1 MAEPKKKK
9 KPTLRKAPKAIEPDK
24 APKAIEPD
32 KADEQARPSSKE
44 EGAPSVE
51 PASAPKE
58 TPSPFVSGDE
68 AYGKDAMAKREEA
81 DRAAK
86 KAEKRKAKAEKR
98 KAKAEAKRAQKSEK
112 TPQKAPRPKVKVSY
126 SPKQILTFVILVLLA
141 ALVIVVAAFSWN
153 RWLRYDDAA
162 DFLGVW
168 NYADGAVQVT
178 IDGEEIELT
187 KDAVFA
193 YELDT
198 FNKSITFTVGDF
210 SGHGVYEFS
219 EDRNV
224 LLIVDG
230 RSPDLASI
238 LGLANIAEGVASDS
252 VTKLVRAGELP
263 SEEPAS
269 SSQAASSGT
278 PSSQDGSDGQASGKD
293 SDDSAEGSLPDD
305 SASQS
310 ADSSSESSSDGT
322 QDAGGSQGGT
332 GQSVD
337 SLGSDPGAGAGS
349 NVVTPEDIG
358 VSPDSLSSE

>member
-9 KPTLRKAPKAIEPDK
+9 KPTLRKAPKATKQEK
-24 APKAIEPD
+24 ASKAIEPD
-32 KADEQARPSSKE
+32 KAGEQARPSSKE

-58 TPSPFVSGDE
+58 APSPFVSGDE

-86 KAEKRKAKAEKR
+86 KAEERKAKAEKR

-112 TPQKAPRPKVKVSY
+112 APQKAARPKTKVSY

-219 EDRNV
+219 EDRSV

-238 LGLANIAEGVASDS
+238 LGLANIAEGAASDS
-252 VTKLVRAGELP
+252 VTKLVRAGDLP
-263 SEEPAS
+263 SEEAS
-269 SSQAASSGT
+269 SSQAAPSGT
-278 PSSQDGSDGQASGKD
+278 PSSQDGSDGQSSGGS
-293 SDDSAEGSLPDD
+293 SDDAAEGSLPDD

-310 ADSSSESSSDGT
+310 ADSSSESSSDDT

-358 VSPDSLSSE
+358 VSPETLSSE